1 MQPPSRLI
9 QDITGAS
16 TGAPTALGD
25 LVKMAL
31 PMILPLLM
39 GGLGGGRGRGGHF
52 HGGGFGRFGGY
63 RGGMN
68 AMGHLHQGQH
78 PMARGAWPYHHPQ
91 FGWHMHGR
99 PPGPGWLPLNP
110 SDGQSIVGGGQGQG
124 DPNQQ
129 GGPDP
134 NAPPKE
140 SGAPVGS
147 PDSVGSSGA
156 IPGVS
161 GKQVDDYTRQ
171 VAQGYGI
178 NPDVASK
185 ILAQESSYGQARKP
199 GDNGTSFGPF
209 QLHFAPDG
217 NAMGDQFYRDTGLDP
232 RDPRTWKQ
240 QIDYAM
246 MKASTE
252 GWKPWAT
259 SMKKLGMNQWS
270 GITTNRR
277 YAGHMSNKPLA
288 AETTV
293 TPEMLSPQ
301 LPVTSKPMA
310 AAS

>member
-1 MQPPSRLI
+1 LS
-9 QDITGAS
+9 
-16 TGAPTALGD
+16 
-25 LVKMAL
+25 
-31 PMILPLLM
+31 
-39 GGLGGGRGRGGHF
+39 
-52 HGGGFGRFGGY
+52 GF

-68 AMGHLHQGQH
+68 AMGHLHGGRH
-78 PMARGAWPYHHPQ
+78 PMAPGAWPYHHEMH
-91 FGWHMHGR
+91 GWHMHPR
-99 PPGPGWLPLNP
+99 HPGPGWLPLNP
-110 SDGQSIVGGGQGQG
+110 IDAQGIVGGQGGQ
-124 DPNQQ
+124 DPNAPNQ

-140 SGAPVGS
+140 TGATVGAPDTVGT
-147 PDSVGSSGA
+147 SGA

-178 NPDVASK
+178 DPDVASK
-185 ILAQESSYGQARKP
+185 ILGQESSYGQARRP

-217 NAMGDQFYRDTGLDP
+217 NAMGDQFRRDTGLDP

-252 GWKPWAT
+252 GWTPWTT

-277 YAGHMSNKPLA
+277 YAGRMSNKPLPQ
-288 AETTV
+288 ETRV
-293 TPEMLSPQ
+293 TPDMLDK
-301 LPVTSKPMA
+301 LPVTSQPMV
-310 AAS
+310 SG